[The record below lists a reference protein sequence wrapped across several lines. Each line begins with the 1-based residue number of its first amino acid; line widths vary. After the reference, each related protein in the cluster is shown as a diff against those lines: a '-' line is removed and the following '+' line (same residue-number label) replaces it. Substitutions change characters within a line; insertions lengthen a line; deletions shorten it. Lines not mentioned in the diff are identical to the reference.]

1 MGHEN
6 DMPVDPRVH
15 RINTIPLIHPH
26 MVTERLS
33 RFDHPAW
40 ITAVSTLI
48 AWGIILA
55 VVFVALFAVPYLA
68 VTLL

>member
-1 MGHEN
+1 
-6 DMPVDPRVH
+6 
-15 RINTIPLIHPH
+15 

-40 ITAVSTLI
+40 LTAVSTLI

-55 VVFVALFAVPYLA
+55 VVFIVLFALPYLA
-68 VTLL
+68 VSLL

>member
-1 MGHEN
+1 
-6 DMPVDPRVH
+6 
-15 RINTIPLIHPH
+15 

-40 ITAVSTLI
+40 LTAVSTLI

-55 VVFVALFAVPYLA
+55 VVFVVLFALPYLA